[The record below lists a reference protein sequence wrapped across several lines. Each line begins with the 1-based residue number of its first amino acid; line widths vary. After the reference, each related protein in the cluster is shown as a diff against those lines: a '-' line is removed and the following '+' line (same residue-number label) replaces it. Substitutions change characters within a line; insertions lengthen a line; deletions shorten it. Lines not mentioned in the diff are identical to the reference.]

1 MKRFL
6 TTLIR
11 KYQIEVSPVIKP
23 ACRFNP
29 TCSEY
34 AILALRKYK
43 LLTAFSKII
52 IRILRCNPV
61 TKKETIDLP

>member
-1 MKRFL
+1 MKEFFI
-6 TTLIR
+6 TLIVR
-11 KYQIEVSPVIKP
+11 YQSKISPIIKP

-34 AILALRKYK
+34 AILALKKYN

-52 IRILRCNPV
+52 LRILRCTPF